1 MPVGELLNQV
11 LSSTVSQYLG
21 VERIKRA
28 VDPTTSYSRLTSL
41 SVQYF
46 AYSNFTTTCQ

>member
-28 VDPTTSYSRLTSL
+28 VDPTTSYSID
-41 SVQYF
+41 
-46 AYSNFTTTCQ
+46 